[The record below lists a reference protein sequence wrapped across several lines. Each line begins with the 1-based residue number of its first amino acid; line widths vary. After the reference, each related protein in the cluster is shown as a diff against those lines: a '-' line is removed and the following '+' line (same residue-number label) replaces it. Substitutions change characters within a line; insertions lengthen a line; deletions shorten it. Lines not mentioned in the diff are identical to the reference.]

1 MSPICDSIY
10 DTLVIKNTQS
20 PYSRL
25 KMILFRVLVVTLLSF
40 STNCSSIVPAGDT
53 ILAPT
58 PIVVTIR
65 QNQELSYLKSKDM
78 KENVP
83 VFICSS
89 RNLSPHPD
97 SVHPFG
103 NQRSGEFVPYLAVA
117 DVSLGAGLSSEQILY
132 ETFNSVRRKQTRVK
146 VEKVTMFESPKI
158 TPSSSFEQK
167 RSEFMKSKWL
177 GAIRSKLNKSKRKTV
192 TVFVHGYNTHLVSNT
207 ELLAELY
214 HYAGREG
221 AVINYEWPSAGK
233 LLGYFQD
240 KGNAEFSTRLFR
252 SFISRLA
259 QMTGAEKIRII
270 AHSAGNPIVVNALK
284 DLRLLEKD
292 LTASELHQK
301 YKIAQVILAAP
312 DMDAMRFMNAVFDR
326 FNEMSPNVS
335 VYAYPKDRALII
347 SSKLFGFSSLGNAIG
362 KFSGWEKESLK
373 RASNIQLIDVSFP
386 QGMFGSMLGHGY
398 FHRDP
403 WVSSDILTSAKFPNP
418 TQRGLM
424 KSKNGLFWEFPQN
437 YPQKLKEIK

>member
-1 MSPICDSIY
+1 
-10 DTLVIKNTQS
+10 
-20 PYSRL
+20 
-25 KMILFRVLVVTLLSF
+25 
-40 STNCSSIVPAGDT
+40 
-53 ILAPT
+53 
-58 PIVVTIR
+58 
-65 QNQELSYLKSKDM
+65 M
-78 KENVP
+78 KEHVP

-103 NQRSGEFVPYLAVA
+103 NKRSGEFVPYLALA
-117 DVSLGAGLSSEQILY
+117 EVSVGAGLSSEQILY
-132 ETFNSVRRKQTRVK
+132 ETFNSVKRKKSRVK

-158 TPSSSFEQK
+158 TPTSSDDEK
-167 RSEFMKSKWL
+167 RSEFRKNKWL
-177 GAIRSKLNKSKRKTV
+177 AAIRNQLKQSDRKTV

-207 ELLAELY
+207 ELLGELY

-259 QMTGAEKIRII
+259 QSTGAERVRII

-284 DLRLLEKD
+284 DIRLIEKD
-292 LTASELHQK
+292 LTASQLHKK
-301 YKIAQVILAAP
+301 YKISQVILAAP

-326 FNEMSPNVS
+326 FNEMTPSVS

-347 SSKLFGFSSLGNAIG
+347 SSKLFGFSRLGNAIG
-362 KFSGWEKESLK
+362 KFSGWERESLK
-373 RASNIQLIDVSFP
+373 RASNIQLIDVSVP
-386 QGMFGSMLGHGY
+386 QGFYGSMLGHGY

-403 WVSSDILTSAKFPNP
+403 WVSSDLLTSAKISDPSK
-418 TQRGLM
+418 RGLV
-424 KSKNGLFWEFPQN
+424 KSKGGLFWEFPQN
-437 YPQKLKEIK
+437 YPERLRMIR